1 MLGPHELDISQSL
14 MTIIGLRQYNP
25 FIQSKEIAMIRPQGE
40 RICLQ
45 ATSALVLAAAFWIA
59 PQSSAQ
65 GATQVEAAALPQ
77 DPKALLLL
85 AAKLNGL
92 SGDDVQPWHMKISF
106 SVFDENGKKTDQGTF
121 EAYWVDKSK
130 FKLSYSTAAF
140 TQSAYGTKSGVLFT
154 GARDPAP
161 ELLRQMVNKFI
172 SPISLDA
179 ETIGNSKVD
188 KQKREIEKAKVVCL
202 IERVHRPEPPH
213 AEFMGPSYCLDTDSV
228 ALRSVGA
235 PFSGN
240 LEDFRNNII
249 QFQGHFLPGDL
260 ETRRGSKPVV
270 KAHIEL
276 VELLIANNEAA
287 LAPPK
292 DAQPPPQMVTVS
304 ENDARNLLVQ
314 SLKPVYPPIAKA
326 AMVSGPVVLQVNIG
340 TDGHF
345 IAARVLSGPPMLQ
358 QAAVEAV
365 KKCSFKPMVQNG
377 EAVQMTTTITI
388 PFKLP

>member
-1 MLGPHELDISQSL
+1 
-14 MTIIGLRQYNP
+14 
-25 FIQSKEIAMIRPQGE
+25 
-40 RICLQ
+40 
-45 ATSALVLAAAFWIA
+45 
-59 PQSSAQ
+59 
-65 GATQVEAAALPQ
+65 
-77 DPKALLLL
+77 
-85 AAKLNGL
+85 
-92 SGDDVQPWHMKISF
+92 
-106 SVFDENGKKTDQGTF
+106 
-121 EAYWVDKSK
+121 
-130 FKLSYSTAAF
+130 
-140 TQSAYGTKSGVLFT
+140 
-154 GARDPAP
+154 
-161 ELLRQMVNKFI
+161 
-172 SPISLDA
+172 
-179 ETIGNSKVD
+179 
-188 KQKREIEKAKVVCL
+188 
-202 IERVHRPEPPH
+202 
-213 AEFMGPSYCLDTDSV
+213 
-228 ALRSVGA
+228 
-235 PFSGN
+235 
-240 LEDFRNNII
+240 
-249 QFQGHFLPGDL
+249 L